1 MKKQFT
7 KQSILDNR
15 GCYSPEQVEKLSFI
29 NKDNISI
36 HDIINSEIKL
46 NDKFWFVRNKTNL
59 TLDNKKQLTLILAEV
74 VLEIYN
80 KKYPDDKRVANCIQG
95 IKDFNANIISR
106 EEFNVLRNKCWDAKR
121 EATAAADV
129 ATAAAYA
136 AAAYATATAAAAA
149 YATATATAAAADAA
163 ADADAYAAAYATAA
177 AYAAAYATATAAAY
191 ATDADAATAAYA
203 AAYAAADADAAA
215 KINLATKLL
224 NKVKDIKK
232 DKTYTEKLIDSLV
245 NFVNTTKED

>member
-46 NDKFWFVRNKTNL
+46 NDKFWFLRNKTNL

-80 KKYPDDKRVANCIQG
+80 KKYPDDKRIANCIQG

-121 EATAAADV
+121 EATAAA
-129 ATAAAYA
+129 TAAAYA
-136 AAAYATATAAAAA
+136 AYAAYAYTADAA
-149 YATATATAAAADAA
+149 YAATAAAADAA
-163 ADADAYAAAYATAA
+163 TAAVYAAYGYAAAAADAATAA
-177 AYAAAYATATAAAY
+177 AYAVA
-191 ATDADAATAAYA
+191 AATAAD
-203 AAYAAADADAAA
+203 AADADVDA

>member
-7 KQSILDNR
+7 KQSILDDR

-46 NDKFWFVRNKTNL
+46 NDKFWFVKNKTNL

-121 EATAAADV
+121 EATAAADA

-136 AAAYATATAAAAA
+136 AAAYAATVADAAYAATANATAYAT
-149 YATATATAAAADAA
+149 YATATADADAA
-163 ADADAYAAAYATAA
+163 TAASYAAT
-177 AYAAAYATATAAAY
+177 YATATAAAY

-203 AAYAAADADAAA
+203 AAYAATDADAAA

>member
-7 KQSILDNR
+7 KQSILGFKYNR

-46 NDKFWFVRNKTNL
+46 NDKFWFVKNKTNL

-106 EEFNVLRNKCWDAKR
+106 EEFNVLRNKCRDAKR
-121 EATAAADV
+121 EATAA
-129 ATAAAYA
+129 YA
-136 AAAYATATAAAAA
+136 AATAVAY
-149 YATATATAAAADAA
+149 A
-163 ADADAYAAAYATAA
+163 ADADADATAYAAYATAA
-177 AYAAAYATATAAAY
+177 ATAVAYATT
-191 ATDADAATAAYA
+191 
-203 AAYAAADADAAA
+203 DADAAA

>member
-7 KQSILDNR
+7 KQSILDDR

-46 NDKFWFVRNKTNL
+46 NDKFWFVKNKTNL

-106 EEFNVLRNKCWDAKR
+106 EEFNVLRNKCRDAKR
-121 EATAAADV
+121 EATAA
-129 ATAAAYA
+129 YA
-136 AAAYATATAAAAA
+136 AATAVAY
-149 YATATATAAAADAA
+149 A
-163 ADADAYAAAYATAA
+163 ADADATAYA
-177 AYAAAYATATAAAY
+177 AYAATVADAATAASYAATYATATAAAY

-203 AAYAAADADAAA
+203 AVYAATDADAAA